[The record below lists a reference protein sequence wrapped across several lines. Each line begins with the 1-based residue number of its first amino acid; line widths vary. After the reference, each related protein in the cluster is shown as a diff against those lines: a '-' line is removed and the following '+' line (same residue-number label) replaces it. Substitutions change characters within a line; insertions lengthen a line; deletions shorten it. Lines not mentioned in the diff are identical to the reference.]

1 MKKLILLLFFCSPAF
16 ASDQECAEMT
26 EVVGTMHGI
35 ANRSTYAEYMEA
47 LEQGIAELAKDDPE
61 FEEYMRWTAGLA
73 WQFRF
78 EDKRAL
84 QKRVNDSCYKILDA
98 RNSE

>member
-1 MKKLILLLFFCSPAF
+1 MKKLILLMFLCSPAF
-16 ASDQECAEMT
+16 ASDRECAQMT

-35 ANRSTYAEYMEA
+35 ANTSTYAEYMEA
-47 LEQGIAELAKDDPE
+47 LDEAVTALAKDDPE
-61 FEEYMRWTAGLA
+61 FESYMRWTAGLA

-84 QKRVNDSCYKILDA
+84 QKRVSDSCYKILDA
-98 RNSE
+98 REIQ